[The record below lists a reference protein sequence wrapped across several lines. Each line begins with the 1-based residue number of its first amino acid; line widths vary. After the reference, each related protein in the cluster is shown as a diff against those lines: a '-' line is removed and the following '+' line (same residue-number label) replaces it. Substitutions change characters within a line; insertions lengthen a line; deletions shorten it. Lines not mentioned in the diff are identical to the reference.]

1 MGKGNVVLKQV
12 KAPQKDCTG
21 IPVALSDAT
30 IQQRKDKVLKKMQ
43 ERGLDQLVIYGDVEH
58 GGNFEYLVGYCVQKG
73 HKSMRYI
80 EKIAASW
87 AEAGITSVKQA
98 KLETAN
104 HNMTI
109 YSVMNAFGIGS
120 RD

>member
-1 MGKGNVVLKQV
+1 MGEPLGSSALQRIAYFYDTLKLP
-12 KAPQKDCTG
+12 ADL
-21 IPVALSDAT
+21 I
-30 IQQRKDKVLKKMQ
+30 
-43 ERGLDQLVIYGDVEH
+43 
-58 GGNFEYLVGYCVQKG
+58 EYLVGYCVQKG

-109 YSVMNAFGIGS
+109 SLRDECLWHPEAATPDSGNGS
-120 RD
+120 LSPNGRTRTALMPI